1 MGYLEINGRVPQV
14 CRVLL
19 NSLSFVSPSYIL
31 DSYYFSKADATIMF
45 LFLSRGDISTW
56 NSSAINTSKNSTLL

>member
-1 MGYLEINGRVPQV
+1 MGYFEINSRAPQV
-14 CRVLL
+14 CRVLS

-45 LFLSRGDISTW
+45 LSRGDISTW
-56 NSSAINTSKNSTLL
+56 NSSDINTSKNSTLL

>member
-1 MGYLEINGRVPQV
+1 MRYFEINSRLPQV

-45 LFLSRGDISTW
+45 SSRGDISTW